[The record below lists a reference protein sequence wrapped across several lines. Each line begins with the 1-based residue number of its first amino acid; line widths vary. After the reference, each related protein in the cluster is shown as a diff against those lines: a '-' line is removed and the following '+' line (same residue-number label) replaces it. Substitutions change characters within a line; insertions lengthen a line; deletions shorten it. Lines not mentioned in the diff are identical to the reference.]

1 MTRKKIIIILILFII
16 IFTSVKIYL
25 NHKENASS
33 NIMTKLSSSPTSI
46 DISKYRK
53 DYKITKEG
61 TYTLTGATT
70 NSIIVNAKNKKI
82 VIRLDNL
89 VIESQNKPAIKIKN
103 AKSVTLESLKNTTNS
118 LSSTNS
124 KDIIKSNSNMVIEG
138 EGTLE
143 IEWYTDNQTGIN
155 TKKDLL
161 IKTKNISIKQTN
173 LGIKSNNLNIKQ
185 TNLYIESNKGIKS
198 NTLNIN
204 QGNNIVATTGNTEP
218 LDITNEYKVEEGLLL
233 ILSNKKLESNPE
245 TKQKIISIKT
255 QEDIKK
261 NHIITIT
268 DQNKKEVLSFVSNIN
283 LSTLLLTKDNLKS
296 TTYKLYETKSHTG
309 TLNNIIYENGTPDI
323 KDEIKQIKDK

>member
-25 NHKENASS
+25 NQKENASS

-143 IEWYTDNQTGIN
+143 IEGYADNQTGIN

>member
-1 MTRKKIIIILILFII
+1 MTRKKVIILILFII
-16 IFTSVKIYL
+16 IFTSAKIYL
-25 NHKENASS
+25 NQKESANS
-33 NIMTKLSSSPTSI
+33 NTMTKLSSSPTST
-46 DISKYRK
+46 DISKYKK

-82 VIRLDNL
+82 VIKLDNL

-118 LSSTNS
+118 LSSTSS

-143 IEWYTDNQTGIN
+143 IAGDTNNQTGIN

-161 IKTKNISIKQTN
+161 IKTKNISIKQP
-173 LGIKSNNLNIKQ
+173 
-185 TNLYIESNKGIKS
+185 NLYIESNKGIKS

-233 ILSNKKLESNPE
+233 ILSSQKLKLNPK
-245 TKQKIISIKT
+245 TNQKIISLKT
-255 QEDIKK
+255 EKTIKK

-268 DQNKKEVLSFVSNIN
+268 DKNKNKKEILSFVSNIN
-283 LSTLLLTKDNLKS
+283 CNALLLTKDNLKP

>member
-1 MTRKKIIIILILFII
+1 MTRKKVIILILFII
-16 IFTSVKIYL
+16 IFTSAKIYL
-25 NHKENASS
+25 NQKESANS
-33 NIMTKLSSSPTSI
+33 NTMTKLSSSPTST
-46 DISKYRK
+46 DISKYKK

-82 VIRLDNL
+82 VIKLDNL

-118 LSSTNS
+118 LSSTSS

-143 IEWYTDNQTGIN
+143 IAGDTNNQTGIN

-173 LGIKSNNLNIKQ
+173 LGIKTNNLNIKQ

-218 LDITNEYKVEEGLLL
+218 LDITNKYKVEEGLLL
-233 ILSNKKLESNPE
+233 ILSSQKLKLNPK
-245 TKQKIISIKT
+245 TNQKIISLKT
-255 QEDIKK
+255 EKTIKK

-268 DQNKKEVLSFVSNIN
+268 DKNKKEILSFVSNIN
-283 LSTLLLTKDNLKS
+283 CNALLLTKDNLKP
-296 TTYKLYETKSHTG
+296 TTYKLYDTKSHTG